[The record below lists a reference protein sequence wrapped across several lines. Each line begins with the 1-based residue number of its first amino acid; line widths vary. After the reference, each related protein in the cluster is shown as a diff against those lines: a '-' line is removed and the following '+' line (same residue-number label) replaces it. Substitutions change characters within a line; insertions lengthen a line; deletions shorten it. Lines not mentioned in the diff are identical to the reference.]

1 MSKVD
6 KQQEVP
12 IFLRKTYHMIDTC
25 DDSICSWCEEGTS
38 FVVKNPDTFESVI
51 IPQFFKHSKFSSF
64 VRQLNFYGF
73 RKIKFADTI
82 KINTELEEKCS
93 NFWRFKHPDFRRG
106 REDLLIEIKRS
117 NSGKEVRRKK
127 TTKKTVVPD
136 QCTSNPSGQGRSTS
150 RDDSQD
156 VNILREELINLKGKM
171 QEMTNNIEQL
181 TSLVQNVSLKEEPK
195 VACHIHIGN
204 KRKKLDVENETVQ
217 NVQAVAPPSD
227 SLLENVCYTPSSS
240 FTQNPE
246 PVRSI
251 STLTGPEKPARTAS
265 NMLSAIEDEAF
276 VDELFNAFDNDVDM
290 LEFNADVEEPELNQ
304 IPVTCGIEAQN
315 MASPRSRSVSPVKD
329 TMALSNAPDQSMMNK
344 LSDALTVLPK
354 DMQEMLVNRLI
365 TTIASSDALQTH
377 IENVRK
383 EKKEVIVP
391 TSSTF
396 NVSAVGK
403 EKKSFNLPIVVEQNV
418 DAALPIAAATLT
430 ALMTKLAASMKDQ
443 KKDVV
448 KKEVVNASKS
458 LPVISIHA

>member
-1 MSKVD
+1 MKMHSSC
-6 KQQEVP
+6 
-12 IFLRKTYHMIDTC
+12 LLSYR
-25 DDSICSWCEEGTS
+25 CEEGTS

-93 NFWRFKHPDFRRG
+93 NFWRFKHPDFRMG

-136 QCTSNPSGQGRSTS
+136 QCTSNPSDQGRSTS
-150 RDDSQD
+150 RGDSQD
-156 VNILREELINLKGKM
+156 VNILREELNNLKGKM

-195 VACHIHIGN
+195 VACHIGN

-251 STLTGPEKPARTAS
+251 PTLTGPEKPARTAS

-304 IPVTCGIEAQN
+304 IPVTCGIEAQH

-403 EKKSFNLPIVVEQNV
+403 EKKSSNLPIVVEQNV

>member
-93 NFWRFKHPDFRRG
+93 NFWRFKHPDFRKG

-136 QCTSNPSGQGRSTS
+136 QCTSNPSGQGHGTS
-150 RDDSQD
+150 KDDSQD
-156 VNILREELINLKGKM
+156 VNILKEELNNLKGKM

-181 TSLVQNVSLKEEPK
+181 TSLVQNVTLKEEPK
-195 VACHIHIGN
+195 VACHIGN

-217 NVQAVAPPSD
+217 NVQAIAPPSN

-240 FTQNPE
+240 ISQTLE

-276 VDELFNAFDNDVDM
+276 VDELFNAFDDDVDM
-290 LEFNADVEEPELNQ
+290 LDFNSDVEPELNQ
-304 IPVTCGIEAQN
+304 FPATCGMEAQN
-315 MASPRSRSVSPVKD
+315 MALPTSRSVSPVKD
-329 TMALSNAPDQSMMNK
+329 TMVLSNAPDQSMMNK

-391 TSSTF
+391 TSSAF
-396 NVSAVGK
+396 NVSVVGK
-403 EKKSFNLPIVVEQNV
+403 EKKSFNVPVVVEQNV

-430 ALMTKLAASMKDQ
+430 ALMTKLAASMKEQ

>member
-156 VNILREELINLKGKM
+156 VNIL
-171 QEMTNNIEQL
+171 
-181 TSLVQNVSLKEEPK
+181 S
-195 VACHIHIGN
+195 
-204 KRKKLDVENETVQ
+204 
-217 NVQAVAPPSD
+217 
-227 SLLENVCYTPSSS
+227 
-240 FTQNPE
+240 
-246 PVRSI
+246 
-251 STLTGPEKPARTAS
+251 
-265 NMLSAIEDEAF
+265 
-276 VDELFNAFDNDVDM
+276 
-290 LEFNADVEEPELNQ
+290 
-304 IPVTCGIEAQN
+304 
-315 MASPRSRSVSPVKD
+315 
-329 TMALSNAPDQSMMNK
+329 
-344 LSDALTVLPK
+344 
-354 DMQEMLVNRLI
+354 
-365 TTIASSDALQTH
+365 
-377 IENVRK
+377 
-383 EKKEVIVP
+383 
-391 TSSTF
+391 
-396 NVSAVGK
+396 
-403 EKKSFNLPIVVEQNV
+403 
-418 DAALPIAAATLT
+418 
-430 ALMTKLAASMKDQ
+430 
-443 KKDVV
+443 
-448 KKEVVNASKS
+448 
-458 LPVISIHA
+458 

>member
-1 MSKVD
+1 
-6 KQQEVP
+6 
-12 IFLRKTYHMIDTC
+12 
-25 DDSICSWCEEGTS
+25 
-38 FVVKNPDTFESVI
+38 
-51 IPQFFKHSKFSSF
+51 
-64 VRQLNFYGF
+64 
-73 RKIKFADTI
+73 
-82 KINTELEEKCS
+82 
-93 NFWRFKHPDFRRG
+93 
-106 REDLLIEIKRS
+106 
-117 NSGKEVRRKK
+117 
-127 TTKKTVVPD
+127 
-136 QCTSNPSGQGRSTS
+136 
-150 RDDSQD
+150 
-156 VNILREELINLKGKM
+156 
-171 QEMTNNIEQL
+171 
-181 TSLVQNVSLKEEPK
+181 
-195 VACHIHIGN
+195 
-204 KRKKLDVENETVQ
+204 
-217 NVQAVAPPSD
+217 
-227 SLLENVCYTPSSS
+227 
-240 FTQNPE
+240 
-246 PVRSI
+246 VRSI
-251 STLTGPEKPARTAS
+251 PTLTGPEKPARTAS

-304 IPVTCGIEAQN
+304 IPVTCGIEAQH

-403 EKKSFNLPIVVEQNV
+403 EKKSSNLPIVVEQNV